1 MVRDLYINK
10 DTMTRKKMLNKRA
23 VIIASSLAAIPLTAV
38 LIVVATHRGRR
49 KSLQTS
55 GSLEQTRSKMSF
67 IVTTATHSQQQKE
80 KSQAQPQPP
89 RQASET
95 KKTAKTTTTTAATI
109 ISANTIVDDKDITTP
124 GVESSPTVP
133 SSTSDSSVIAPSSS
147 SSSPQTSKEEEISVF
162 EEARKTGG
170 SLKELIVTAIKE
182 AKDSA
187 KGTGKRLKQQTINV
201 ATKDD
206 SKDIHSLGDNVNSL
220 VRLFEETMTKIRKE
234 PYNEQIKL
242 LDSYKDLLQTHI
254 KVIDARNR
262 MASKLKPGA

>member
-1 MVRDLYINK
+1 
-10 DTMTRKKMLNKRA
+10 MTRKRMLNKRA

-55 GSLEQTRSKMSF
+55 GSLEQTRSKMSV

-95 KKTAKTTTTTAATI
+95 KKTAKTTTTAATI

-133 SSTSDSSVIAPSSS
+133 SSTSDSAVIVPSS
-147 SSSPQTSKEEEISVF
+147 SSSPQTSKEEEISVS

-220 VRLFEETMTKIRKE
+220 VRLFEETMTEIRKE

-254 KVIDARNR
+254 KVIDARDR

>member
-1 MVRDLYINK
+1 
-10 DTMTRKKMLNKRA
+10 MTRKKMLNKRA

-55 GSLEQTRSKMSF
+55 GSLEQTRSKMSV

-80 KSQAQPQPP
+80 KPQAQPQPP
-89 RQASET
+89 RQGSET
-95 KKTAKTTTTTAATI
+95 KKTAKTTTTAATI

-133 SSTSDSSVIAPSSS
+133 SSTSDSAVIVPSSSSS
-147 SSSPQTSKEEEISVF
+147 SSSPQTSKEEEISVSD
-162 EEARKTGG
+162 EARKTGG

-182 AKDSA
+182 AKGSA

-220 VRLFEETMTKIRKE
+220 VRLFEETMTEIRKE
-234 PYNEQIKL
+234 PYDEQIEL

>member
-1 MVRDLYINK
+1 
-10 DTMTRKKMLNKRA
+10 MLNKRA

-55 GSLEQTRSKMSF
+55 GSLEQTRSKMSV

-147 SSSPQTSKEEEISVF
+147 SSSPQTSKEEEISVS

-201 ATKDD
+201 ATKAD

-220 VRLFEETMTKIRKE
+220 VRLFEETMTEIRKE